1 MSLQEQRAFQ
11 MKPWDQRPF
20 EIRNLFNPAF
30 CGLVL
35 FRALQGY
42 EEEDTR
48 GMPYSLSLLVLPLC
62 LHKPSRETLA
72 AGSRGYL
79 LRVAEKNPHVQVGLT
94 ERATAMLPYAFEGFG
109 LLLERGCI
117 AIGDDGRIQTI
128 PKTARKTIDTN
139 GTTET
144 VSCQRVARFVGKEFA
159 RIADRVT
166 VYTTFGIRP

>member
-1 MSLQEQRAFQ
+1 
-11 MKPWDQRPF
+11 MKRWDRRPI

-48 GMPYSLSLLVLPLC
+48 GMPFSLSLLVLPLC
-62 LHKPSRETLA
+62 LHKDSREVI
-72 AGSRGYL
+72 AGSSRSYL
-79 LRVAEKNPHVQVGLT
+79 LKTAEKNQQIMVGFPD
-94 ERATAMLPYAFEGFG
+94 RAAQMLPYALEGFG
-109 LLLERGCI
+109 FLMERGCLI
-117 AIGDDGRIQTI
+117 VAEDGRIQTV
-128 PKTARKTIDTN
+128 PDKVRKTIK
-139 GTTET
+139 GTDET
-144 VSCQRVARFVGKEFA
+144 VSCQRVARIVGREFA